1 MLGAQIRGLRGE
13 GHQQGRECVHT
24 TCWSRERDSGGLTTF
39 SHQKKKR
46 KHYSLQSQSW
56 LKQCESKQPTQDR
69 ARVALLP
76 PNLTRWKIFPG
87 SAKQQRQ
94 QIDFSGF
101 SFFVMQLPQ
110 KPSQN
115 GGLDPVR
122 CAWPAAGRDAT
133 AHTPFGLGGTCQNNA
148 ECSNRL
154 SEEQHTSTFTIPVAF
169 RLHFLSL

>member
-1 MLGAQIRGLRGE
+1 MRAHNLLVQGE
-13 GHQQGRECVHT
+13 RFGRPNNIFT
-24 TCWSRERDSGGLTTF
+24 PKK
-39 SHQKKKR
+39 KKKR

-115 GGLDPVR
+115 GGLDPVQ

-133 AHTPFGLGGTCQNNA
+133 AHTPFGLGGTCQKTLSA
-148 ECSNRL
+148 AIGFRKSSTPAPSRFLRL
-154 SEEQHTSTFTIPVAF
+154 SAF
-169 RLHFLSL
+169 IFFLCEVIC